1 MRQVLRWGL
10 SWFRYQKLLTNYDVS
25 LDYDVTTN
33 PILAV
38 QKERVMKL
46 DTSYKMKPNFTQQK
60 IRLYQKI
67 NGLIGGSQFAFRRI
81 FRRQQK
87 ELLK

>member
-10 SWFRYQKLLTNYDVS
+10 SWFRYQKLLTNYDVP

-67 NGLIGGSQFAFRRI
+67 NGLIGGSQFALRRI